1 MLFEVCSKMT
11 RFSIAITGLPQAGKS
26 SFTQRLLSG
35 TFVSSPPTLGVDVE
49 FTEYQG
55 FPLQIWDMGGH
66 QAFRKHIWK
75 NYINL
80 SSALIFIFDASNLE
94 SLTESKEW
102 FYTTLEWIENKNI
115 PVLFLGNK
123 MDLVVEKE
131 KVMEKIVEGF
141 ELDKLTS
148 IESKMSFRFFFISV
162 KTGEYISDAMNWLI
176 NKLVSKKTNFMP
188 NILSVDIFVKK
199 GDINLHIHDNTRTRE
214 KVKNVINAYEKKW
227 LKSSNQK
234 QLSSMEEIN
243 FEEYKLLFISYQN
256 IAILVTTEYS
266 LIEKG
271 PLVSLI
277 EKLTEF
283 ISTDLLNEE
292 TRYLVFQKVK
302 KELEKSFIP
311 FASKTLTCKVISID
325 NLAKQ

>member
-1 MLFEVCSKMT
+1 VLIEVNSKMT

-94 SLTESKEW
+94 SLPESKEW
-102 FYTTLEWIENKNI
+102 FYTILEWIKNKDI

-123 MDLVVEKE
+123 MDLITEKE
-131 KVMEKIVEGF
+131 RVIEEIVKGF
-141 ELDKLTS
+141 ELNKLIS
-148 IESKMSFRFFFISV
+148 IESQMSFRFFFISV

-176 NKLVSKKTNFMP
+176 SKLVSKKTGLMP
-188 NILSVDIFVKK
+188 NILSVDIFIKK
-199 GDINLHIHDNTRTRE
+199 DGVNLHIHDNTRTRE
-214 KVKNVINAYEKKW
+214 KVKNIISAYENKW
-227 LKSSNQK
+227 LNSTNKK

-243 FEEYKLLFISYQN
+243 FEEYKLLFISYHD
-256 IAILVTTEYS
+256 IALLVTTEHV

-271 PLVSLI
+271 PLLTLI
-277 EKLTEF
+277 ENLTE
-283 ISTDLLNEE
+283 IITLDLTSEE
-292 TRYLVFQKVK
+292 NRYLIFEKVK

-311 FASKTLTCKVISID
+311 FAAKTLTCKVISKKEFIEH
-325 NLAKQ
+325 

>member
-1 MLFEVCSKMT
+1 MDREKNS
-11 RFSIAITGLPQAGKS
+11 
-26 SFTQRLLSG
+26 
-35 TFVSSPPTLGVDVE
+35 
-49 FTEYQG
+49 
-55 FPLQIWDMGGH
+55 LQ
-66 QAFRKHIWK
+66 
-75 NYINL
+75 
-80 SSALIFIFDASNLE
+80 
-94 SLTESKEW
+94 T
-102 FYTTLEWIENKNI
+102 
-115 PVLFLGNK
+115 
-123 MDLVVEKE
+123 
-131 KVMEKIVEGF
+131 
-141 ELDKLTS
+141 
-148 IESKMSFRFFFISV
+148 
-162 KTGEYISDAMNWLI
+162 
-176 NKLVSKKTNFMP
+176 
-188 NILSVDIFVKK
+188 DIFVKK